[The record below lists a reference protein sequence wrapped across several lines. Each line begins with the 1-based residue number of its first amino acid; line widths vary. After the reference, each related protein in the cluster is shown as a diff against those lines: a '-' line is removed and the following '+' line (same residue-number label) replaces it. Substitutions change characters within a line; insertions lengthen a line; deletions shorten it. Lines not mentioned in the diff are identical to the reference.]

1 MRIIAHRGAS
11 GHAPENTMASFKMAL
26 EMGALA
32 IELDVHL
39 SLDGQIVVIHDEDL
53 KRVAGVKI
61 PVRAMTAGE
70 LAGMDVGSWF
80 DSRFKKEGVPTLE
93 QVYDL
98 VDGKAEVHV
107 ELKKGSK
114 LYPGIEQ
121 KVVDLIAR
129 RKAFK
134 TTLVSSFDHAALKT
148 VRKLDDRVRIG
159 YLMGATPALK
169 AFPEMRAL
177 KAESLNCSFW
187 QADRLKVGLARK
199 RGLKVLVYTV
209 NTQAQ
214 IDKLKRLGVDG
225 VFSNFPE
232 LKA

>member
-1 MRIIAHRGAS
+1 MNLIAHRGAS
-11 GHAPENTMASFKMAL
+11 GHAPENTLAAFKRAL
-26 EMGALA
+26 EMGATA

-39 SLDGQIVVIHDEDL
+39 SLDGELVVTHDEDL
-53 KRVAGVKI
+53 RRVAGVKI

-80 DSRFKKEGVPTLE
+80 DRRFAKEGIPTLE
-93 QVYDL
+93 QVFDL
-98 VDGKAEVHV
+98 AQGRAEIHV

-121 KVVDLIAR
+121 KTLDLIGR
-129 RKAFK
+129 RKAWK

-148 VRKLDDRVRIG
+148 LRKLDERVRLG
-159 YLMGATPALK
+159 YLLGATPALK
-169 AFPEMRAL
+169 AFPEMRAM
-177 KAESLNCSFW
+177 KAESLNCSMW
-187 QADRLKVGLARK
+187 QADRLKVGLAHK